1 MLDKEIKTRNQLI
14 DELKRILDGQQKA
27 IVLAQERRAQMSEK
41 RETLLQVEQLTRYK
55 IEHPTEVHPATLDRL
70 NRIYQFQSDEEY
82 TPQ

>member
-1 MLDKEIKTRNQLI
+1 MLDKEIKTRNQVI
-14 DELKRILDGQQKA
+14 DELKKMVQVQEKA
-27 IVLAQERRAQMSEK
+27 IALAQQRRVEMSEK

-55 IEHPTEVHPATLDRL
+55 IENPTEVHPATLDRL